1 MLAEGKTKKHQFLLL
16 AAFWTCILEQ
26 IGEMNPL
33 GHEYQWSTHDVAGEE
48 WLHLKYTGELVY
60 LLNCR
65 LHVLGWMIFID

>member
-1 MLAEGKTKKHQFLLL
+1 MLAVGKNEEAPISSFGSFLDLYL
-16 AAFWTCILEQ
+16 GTNW
-26 IGEMNPL
+26 GDDPL